1 MIPQRI
7 AVRGFLCYR
16 DEQEINLDG
25 ASVWL
30 LAGLNGSGKSA
41 VFDAVTY
48 ALFGGHRGGMYGA
61 QALINKHSDR
71 LAVEFDFLLD
81 GQLYQARRTLKVTTK
96 GTPASTQQIRRW
108 KEPAG
113 DNPGCWEAVPD
124 TNQKT
129 GFDRWVRE
137 NLGLTYETFTSSV
150 LLMQGKAEKLL
161 AAAPK
166 ERFEVLAGIVGLDRY
181 RRLHER
187 ADEKRRTFRT
197 RLETLQHQLNGLREV
212 SDAELADAEQKVLV
226 AQQALEQARTEV
238 DRLQSLSLALP
249 LLRRL
254 HREREKIR
262 RARAD
267 LATRAAASTSALVWA
282 AQLESELAPQEE
294 QVRAAIKARQTAD
307 RSVTRANTLYT
318 EVRKRREQLRK
329 MAGEKTCSYC
339 GQALS
344 PQHVQAEEAK
354 LQEELTSAE
363 KSLQRAE
370 RAQGCALSAEERL
383 QKRRELGRL
392 MLLEAQDQAREQQRK
407 QRELEQTAR
416 VAAEECLLAYREL
429 SEPFRSRVSPEPPA
443 DWLSPSFP
451 TQADL
456 EQLQGTHIDLE
467 PDQLRKQ
474 LESANRHQTRCADQL
489 RQAQTEK
496 AFLENQ
502 RRQRQQLQSD
512 CLELD
517 RQHKLAHNLAELLG
531 RQRLQLYLVRQA
543 ERGIVAYA
551 NAILDR
557 LSGGQL
563 YLHLCE
569 DEYGGE
575 ADQALQLEAYNRTA
589 GQTPIGVSF
598 LSGSQRFRVAVSLAL
613 GIGQYA
619 SRLHRP
625 IESVIIDEGFGC
637 LDKEGRQV
645 MIQELQNLRGQLRCI
660 LLVSHQEE
668 FADAFAAGYRFELRD
683 GTTTVS
689 RFQR

>member
-16 DEQEINLDG
+16 EEQEINLDG
-25 ASVWL
+25 APVWM

-48 ALFGGHRGGMYGA
+48 ALFGGHRGGLYGA
-61 QALINKHSDR
+61 QALINKHCDR

-81 GQLYQARRTLKVTTK
+81 GQLYQARRTLKLNTK
-96 GTPASTQQIRRW
+96 GATAGTQQIRRW
-108 KEPAG
+108 QKPPDGQAG
-113 DNPGCWEAVPD
+113 SWEAVPD
-124 TNQKT
+124 TNQKS

-150 LLMQGKAEKLL
+150 LLLQGRAEKLL

-187 ADEKRRTFRT
+187 ADEKRRTLRT
-197 RLETLQHQLNGLREV
+197 RLETLQHQLNGLPEISEV
-212 SDAELADAEQKVLV
+212 QLADIQQKVV
-226 AQQALEQARTEV
+226 AAQQALEQTRAEV
-238 DRLQSLSLALP
+238 ERLQSLSLALP

-262 RARAD
+262 QLRPQLAARTAVAATALSWAGQLEGELAPLD
-267 LATRAAASTSALVWA
+267 EEVRTATRAR
-282 AQLESELAPQEE
+282 E
-294 QVRAAIKARQTAD
+294 QSDQK
-307 RSVTRANTLYT
+307 VTRANTLLT
-318 EVRKRREQLRK
+318 EVRKRRERFRK
-329 MAGEKTCSYC
+329 MAGEKSCSHC

-344 PQHVQAEEAK
+344 PEHVQAEEAK
-354 LQEELTSAE
+354 LQQELTSAE
-363 KSLQRAE
+363 RSLRRAE
-370 RAQGCALSAEERL
+370 QAQARSLAVEEALR
-383 QKRRELGRL
+383 KRRDLGRQL
-392 MLLEAQDQAREQQRK
+392 LLEARDQATERQRR
-407 QRELEQTAR
+407 QRELEQTIR
-416 VAAEECLLAYREL
+416 LAAEECLLAYREL
-429 SEPFRSRVSPEPPA
+429 SEPFRTRIGPEPPA
-443 DWLSPSFP
+443 DWLLPSFP

-456 EQLQGTHIDLE
+456 DELQGTGSDLE

-474 LESANRHQTRCADQL
+474 LEQANRRQTACADQL
-489 RQAQTEK
+489 RQAQTDK

-502 RRQRQQLQSD
+502 RQRRQQLQSE

-517 RQHKLAHNLAELLG
+517 RQHKLAHDLAELLG

-569 DEYGGE
+569 GEEGGE
-575 ADQALQLEAYNRTA
+575 ADQALQLEAYNRMA
-589 GQTPIGVSF
+589 GQAPIGVSF

-619 SRLHRP
+619 SRQHRP

-637 LDKEGRQV
+637 LDREGRQV

-668 FADAFAAGYRFELRD
+668 FADAFADGYRFELKD
-683 GTTTVS
+683 GSTTVS